1 MSIKKTILVASA
13 LLILVCAIAQT
24 AVFFTAKSR
33 MVQQASE
40 ISDELSEQADKRSA
54 DEIKSL
60 ANTLAAYLIDAE
72 DDADDSMYNA
82 AMLLQKLD
90 TLTEVGDAELKA
102 LAEQL
107 RINDLYLAD
116 MDGNFTVSTVPGAV
130 GGIGLFDIWDGYRM
144 LVTGESTE
152 LPSAIK
158 IMVETGDIYKF
169 TALPRYDG
177 EGNIKGA
184 LEVAFDVSEIDKRL
198 ANIISD
204 YSMINAL
211 HLFEPTGLVLMTAE
225 KSSAKTRFTKG
236 KQVSLSD
243 ISDAVKAGTLL
254 NTNDDGTI
262 TYYTV
267 INRFGGAA
275 YVLRIELDSTYYEE
289 ASDPALQAI
298 DDFAWDSRGKLL
310 YIALIGGA
318 FMIALSISYVLMVN
332 ALILKPIS
340 VLRVYTARVSLG
352 DTSPI
357 TVSGKKNELGALE
370 RDFAS
375 MVASINEQAHML
387 DKIAQGDYTV
397 SVPVRSDKDIM
408 NIAINSMV
416 SGSSSVISDIRASA
430 SEVAGSSQQVAGA
443 SQVLAQGASEQASTL
458 ERCTEAITRIQ
469 SMASENVKTADGA
482 VKQMKESERVIAEC
496 SSAMEQMLTAM
507 HSIDTSSHDIAN
519 VIKTIDDI
527 AFQTNILA
535 LNASV
540 EAARAGQHGK
550 GFAVVAEEVRSLAAK
565 SAEAAKNTAGL
576 INESSESMKEGN
588 TIVARVNESLQAIV
602 SISELSAAS
611 IAELRASSAKQS
623 EAMAEVAG
631 SVISLGAVVQANT
644 ATAEETAASSAQMS
658 EQSTVLDGIVSHFQL
673 KVG

>member
-33 MVQQASE
+33 MVKQAE
-40 ISDELSEQADKRSA
+40 VISDELTKQADKRSE

-60 ANTLAAYLIDAE
+60 ADTLTAYLTDTENDI
-72 DDADDSMYNA
+72 DDSMYNA
-82 AMLLQKLD
+82 AVLLQELD
-90 TLTEVGDAELKA
+90 TLTEVGDAELRA
-102 LAEQL
+102 LADKL

-169 TALPRYDG
+169 TALPRYDA

-184 LEVAFDVSEIDKRL
+184 LEAAFNVGEIDGRISD
-198 ANIISD
+198 IISG

-211 HLFEPTGLVLMTAE
+211 HLFEPTGLVLMSSE
-225 KSSAKTRFTKG
+225 KSAAKTHFSKG
-236 KQVSLSD
+236 TQATLSD
-243 ISDAVKAGTLL
+243 ISAAVSAGSLL
-254 NTNDDGTI
+254 NAGNDDGTI
-262 TYYTV
+262 TYYTT
-267 INRFGGAA
+267 INRFGGPA
-275 YVLRIELDSTYYEE
+275 YVLRVELDASYYDEIS
-289 ASDPALQAI
+289 APALQSI
-298 DDFAWDSRGKLL
+298 DDFAWEARGRLL
-310 YIALIGGA
+310 HIALIGGA
-318 FMIALSISYVLMVN
+318 FMIALSVSYILLVSV
-332 ALILKPIS
+332 LILKPIG

-357 TVSGKKNELGALE
+357 DVSGKRNELGALE

-375 MVASINEQAHML
+375 MVASINEQARLL

-408 NIAINSMV
+408 SIAINSMV

-430 SEVAGSSQQVAGA
+430 SEVADSSQQVAGA
-443 SQVLAQGASEQASTL
+443 SQVLAQGASEQAGTL
-458 ERCTEAITRIQ
+458 EKCTDAITRIQ
-469 SMASENVKTADGA
+469 SMARENVKTADGA
-482 VKQMKESERVIAEC
+482 VQQMKESGRVIAEC
-496 SSAMEQMLTAM
+496 SSAMEQMLKAM
-507 HSIDTSSHDIAN
+507 RSIDTSSHDIAN

-550 GFAVVAEEVRSLAAK
+550 GFAVVAEEVRNLAAK
-565 SAEAAKNTAGL
+565 SAEAAKNTARL
-576 INESSESMKEGN
+576 ITESSESVKEGN

-602 SISELSAAS
+602 AISELSASS
-611 IAELRASSAKQS
+611 IEQLRTSSAEQS
-623 EAMAEVAG
+623 ESMAGVAD

-658 EQSTVLDGIVSHFQL
+658 EQSTVLDSIVSHFQL
-673 KVG
+673 S